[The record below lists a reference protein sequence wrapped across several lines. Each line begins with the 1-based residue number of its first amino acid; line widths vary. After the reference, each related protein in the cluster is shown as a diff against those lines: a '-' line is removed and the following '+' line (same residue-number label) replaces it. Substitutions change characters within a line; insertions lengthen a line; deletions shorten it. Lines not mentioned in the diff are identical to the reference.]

1 MIVALCA
8 GCALLAANVLLGDLN
23 QDEGWY
29 LYAARLVRAGGLP
42 YRDFA
47 YTQAPVLPFVYAAT
61 DRFVEVHGLL
71 AGRVFTALL
80 AFVAALMAAA
90 LAARISPRG
99 LRIEAAALAL
109 VLILVNV
116 YHAYFCAVV
125 KTYALTSFFL
135 LAGLLALTIALDKRS
150 RATMM
155 LSAVLFTFAAGTR
168 SSASLAA
175 AAAFVFLCLDR
186 NSRGFIGWFWF
197 ALGGAA
203 ASALVVIPFL
213 VMAPEGF
220 WFCAVAYHA
229 MRDSSGGLLQT
240 LVYKAGFL
248 SRVLNAY
255 FVAIGLWVAVL
266 LARAFRLFPF
276 APREDAESTVEA
288 DGMSLMRG
296 KPGLPFALLLWAIV
310 AAVSLVHFMA
320 PFPYDDYQVFIFP
333 VFAVAVAVSAV
344 RLMSRANASYAR
356 RCAALESEN
365 LVAVDAAGT
374 GSPGAWLL
382 GAVLVLCL
390 GASLSSPINQDWFV
404 QERDR
409 IWWRLKDNSPL
420 RKLQQT
426 GAMIR
431 SLVRPGDLLLTQDPY
446 LAVEAGLTLP
456 RGLEMGQFCYFP
468 DFSDDEAKRLHVMNR
483 ARLTALIRDC
493 AAPVAA
499 LSGYAFAISSPQ
511 IEPTDDEEQAAFW
524 HETYARYEPV
534 LSIPDFGQAF
544 TTLQVFR
551 KRD

>member
-1 MIVALCA
+1 MTIALCA
-8 GCALLAANVLLGDLN
+8 GCALLAANVLMGDLN

-47 YTQAPVLPFVYAAT
+47 YTQAPVLPFVYAVA
-61 DRFVEVHGLL
+61 DRFVEARGLL

-80 AFVAALMAAA
+80 SLGAALLAAT

-99 LRIEAAALAL
+99 TRLEAAALAL

-135 LAGLLALTIALDKRS
+135 LAGLLALTFSLDKRS
-150 RATMM
+150 RAAMM
-155 LSAVLFTFAAGTR
+155 LSAFLFALAAGTR
-168 SSASLAA
+168 SSAAFAA
-175 AAAFVFLCLDR
+175 VATFVFLCFDR
-186 NSRGFIGWFWF
+186 NSRCFPGWLWF
-197 ALGGAA
+197 ALGGAM
-203 ASALVVIPFL
+203 ASALIVLPFL
-213 VMAPEGF
+213 IIAPESF

-248 SRVLNAY
+248 SRVLSAY

-266 LARAFRLFPF
+266 LARAFRVFPTS
-276 APREDAESTVEA
+276 PGDDVGRLQEA
-288 DGMSLMRG
+288 DGMSLMPE
-296 KPGLPFALLLWAIV
+296 KPGLSFVLLLWAIV
-310 AAVSLVHFMA
+310 ATVSLVHFMA

-344 RLMSRANASYAR
+344 RLMSRANVLHVR
-356 RCAALESEN
+356 RGPALELEDP
-365 LVAVDAAGT
+365 VT
-374 GSPGAWLL
+374 GRPGAWLL

-390 GASLSSPINQDWFV
+390 GSSVSSPVNQDWFV

-409 IWWRLKDNSPL
+409 IWWRLKDHAPL
-420 RKLQQT
+420 RKLQEV

-431 SLVRPGDLLLTQDPY
+431 SLARPGDLLLTQDPY
-446 LAVEAGLTLP
+446 LAVESGLTLP
-456 RGLEMGQFCYFP
+456 RGLEMGQFSYFP
-468 DFSDDEAKRLHVMNR
+468 GFSDDEAEHLHVMNR
-483 ARLTALIRDC
+483 ARLTDLIRDC

-511 IEPTDDEEQAAFW
+511 IEQLSVEDQVAFW
-524 HETYARYEPV
+524 NEVDARYEP
-534 LSIPDFGQAF
+534 LCEIPDFGQAF
-544 TTLQVFR
+544 TTLRLFR
-551 KRD
+551 RRE